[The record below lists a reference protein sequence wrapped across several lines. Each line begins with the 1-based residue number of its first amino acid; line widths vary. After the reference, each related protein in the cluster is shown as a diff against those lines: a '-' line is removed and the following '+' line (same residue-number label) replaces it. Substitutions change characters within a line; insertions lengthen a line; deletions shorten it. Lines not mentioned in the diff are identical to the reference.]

1 VQKASTEVV
10 LMFYTRTE
18 EKRTRI
24 LFIRTELEMERDR
37 RGSYN
42 GIAHYSSLLG
52 CYAVSN
58 GK

>member
-1 VQKASTEVV
+1 
-10 LMFYTRTE
+10 MFYTRTE

-42 GIAHYSSLLG
+42 RVADYSSLLG
-52 CYAVSN
+52 RYAVSN